1 MGDSFRYYLV
11 ATQQKNNT
19 IPNFDEN
26 TKEFTVE
33 IGFLK
38 EKQTMLES
46 VNKVFSIFNVENTN
60 VSNINIIPKADG
72 TVKTSCSVNGQSNYT
87 DTSTDTTVKHYAIT
101 SNGDNTVSVYDA
113 AELLTTLVAQ
123 PSYPFIYPFD
133 TFTIAKGSYTQNVRV
148 YYLRI
153 YNRKLT
159 TEEIRSNYQYESS
172 IQRSVV

>member
-1 MGDSFRYYLV
+1 MGDSFRYYLDNK
-11 ATQQKNNT
+11 QQKNNT

-38 EKQTMLES
+38 EKQTLLDSM
-46 VNKVFSIFNVENTN
+46 NTVFTIFNAKN
-60 VSNINIIPKADG
+60 SNISNITIQPKVDG
-72 TVKTSCSVNGQSNYT
+72 TVRTYCSVNGLSTYT
-87 DTSTDTTVKHYAIT
+87 DTSTNTAVKHYTIT
-101 SNGDNTVSVYDA
+101 SNGDNTVSVYDG
-113 AELLTTLVAQ
+113 AELLTTLAAQ
-123 PSYPFIYPFD
+123 NSYPFIYPFD
-133 TFTIAKGSYTQNVRV
+133 TFTIAKGSYTQNVRL

-159 TEEIRSNYQYESS
+159 NEEIRSNYQYESS